1 MNNKGFTLMEI
12 LGVITLLAIL
22 STLIILSVNKSLKD
36 SKETLY
42 QQQIEEIKA
51 AAGMWRTD
59 NIEIIPDNDY
69 YIVSLQQLKDEGY
82 IKKDI
87 INPKTDQPFDN
98 NMLIEIGM
106 NEIQIGNNDN
116 IAQKTDTY
124 INQEIQAIKDKL
136 LYSTPD
142 GIYYYNN
149 QGNLERDANI
159 IYPTR
164 SWNKPKGN
172 ILIHNHQFISGCIQI
187 NGINYDVYKTT
198 ITQQDYPCS
207 TIRGENLVVNGDLS
221 FGDNTNFN
229 DFTYVSEEGTNG
241 YLSYTTSRTGRI
253 TNGNYI
259 AVDLNDKYEIGST
272 VKTNNSITQ
281 TYLGFY
287 AYDIDR
293 QQVEA
298 KNIMYIP
305 NTLTTLARDLN
316 DGDEYIYLTDMS
328 NWVKTNSY
336 IRHGFIFWN
345 YKDSTGYEYPEL
357 TYSRNIWYDIYD
369 EKDEFENDNIDLVN
383 NTIKLKN
390 PWDKGYIKS
399 GTKLSQSDNGN
410 QYHYTNSGNFDTT
423 WTEYSNVISGIND
436 DGGNNMFK
444 FRQGTRYIQWFTW
457 PNASSTSDV
466 TTYYKNIYL
475 REVVE

>member
-69 YIVSLQQLKDEGY
+69 YIVSLQQLKEQGY
-82 IKKDI
+82 IKGDI
-87 INPKTDQPFDN
+87 INPKTDEPFDN

-187 NGINYDVYKTT
+187 NGINYDIYKTT

-207 TIRGENLVVNGDLS
+207 TQRGENLVLNGDLS
-221 FGDNTNFN
+221 YKDNTNFS
-229 DFTYVSEEGTNG
+229 DFTYVQEQGTNG
-241 YLSYTTSRTGRI
+241 YLTKTVSSMTVKTADQFI
-253 TNGNYI
+253 PVDTNKY
-259 AVDLNDKYEIGST
+259 YEIGFTAKS
-272 VKTNNSITQ
+272 NNPDLTYYIGLIPYNENREQITSNH
-281 TYLGFY
+281 
-287 AYDIDR
+287 
-293 QQVEA
+293 V
-298 KNIMYIP
+298 MYIA
-305 NTLTTLARDLN
+305 NTLTTLSSDLN
-316 DGDEYIYLTDMS
+316 DGDEYVYLTNMT
-328 NWVKTNSY
+328 NWKTNSTESQAY
-336 IRHGFIFWN
+336 YRGFIFWN
-345 YKDSTGYEYPEL
+345 YIDSTGYTYPEL
-357 TYSRNIWYDIYD
+357 TYSKNFWKNLY
-369 EKDEFENDNIDLVN
+369 ENENIDKEN
-383 NTIKLKN
+383 NKIKLN
-390 PWDKGYIKS
+390 SPWDKGYIPA
-399 GTKLSQSDNGN
+399 GTKLSQSSEGSAWLYSIRSNTPLTQNYQTYSATIEGVN
-410 QYHYTNSGNFDTT
+410 TSNSRLSTKFD
-423 WTEYSNVISGIND
+423 
-436 DGGNNMFK
+436 
-444 FRQGTRYIQWFTW
+444 QGTKYIKFSIRQNANGT
-457 PNASSTSDV
+457 PNTIDF
-466 TTYYKNIYL
+466 KDIYV
-475 REVVE
+475 REIVE